1 MSTQI
6 TVRLPDD
13 MVAMVDSLVTS
24 GRARSRAS
32 VVEQALEHEVRRLL
46 TERDVAILRGAQ
58 TPDELAPLAAWAQG
72 QPLDGLDGDER

>member
-46 TERDVAILRGAQ
+46 TERDVAILRGDGA
-58 TPDELAPLAAWAQG
+58 PDDLAPLAAWAQG
-72 QPLDGLDGDER
+72 RPVEGLDG